1 MLQKKGLQT
10 NKINVRVMLYV
21 SMYHAYI
28 GYSYQI
34 RSMITHKMQMKKKE
48 EILIE
53 RKRKGNRKNEK
64 QDWQIVN

>member
-1 MLQKKGLQT
+1 MY
-10 NKINVRVMLYV
+10 VLYV

-34 RSMITHKMQMKKKE
+34 QLVITNKMQMKKKE